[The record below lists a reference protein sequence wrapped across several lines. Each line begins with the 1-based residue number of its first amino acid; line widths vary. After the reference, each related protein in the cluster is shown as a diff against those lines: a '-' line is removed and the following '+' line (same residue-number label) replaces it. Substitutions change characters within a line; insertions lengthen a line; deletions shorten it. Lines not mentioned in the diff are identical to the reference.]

1 MSADEPTFIGQVA
14 SVSGASVRVRLRE
27 DMPSP
32 IVLVNGDSY
41 RVGQIGAYVRIP
53 LGYTQLYAI
62 CTQIGADAMPPTALP
77 ANELS
82 HSASGATAMSG
93 FRWMTVAL
101 FGEGV
106 AKEFERGVSQY
117 PTIGDEVH
125 LVTADDL
132 NTIYGRVAPK
142 TGTVSVGQIAGSSGI
157 PAELNVSGMVSRHT
171 VVVGSTGSGK
181 SNLVAV
187 LLEAVSSGVFPSART
202 LVIDPHGEYASAV
215 GDRAA
220 VFRVSPKASKGEMQL
235 RVPFWALPFE
245 HLCGLTL
252 GQLQPHHE
260 VAIREAVI
268 DLKGA
273 SAKRLRRVL
282 PEAAITADSPIP
294 FSIKKLWHELDEF
307 EGMTFSA
314 SGTGQNEATRSA
326 PIEMGD
332 PEILKPT
339 RYPPASPLNQAP
351 YYNGKRRLIDRQ
363 LTMMRTRLKDPRFKF
378 LFEPSG
384 GCTPDSEGTIGS
396 DLDAVVSEWV
406 GHDKPIT
413 VLDVSGVPS
422 EVRATIVGTMLRVVY
437 DCLFWAGSLPVSGR
451 NQPLFI
457 VLDEAHLF
465 VPDDQ
470 KGLAHDTLAMIAK
483 EGRKYGI
490 GLMLVTQRPS
500 ELDKTVMSQCGS
512 LIALRLTNGADRA
525 HVAAAVP
532 DDLGGLIEQ
541 LPTLRTGEGLFLGEV
556 LPIPSRVRVRKAANK
571 PVGGDPLLDEQ
582 WRRSPRPSSNHY
594 EAALANWRA
603 QAVLEPVPSTVESDT
618 KEP

>member
-1 MSADEPTFIGQVA
+1 
-14 SVSGASVRVRLRE
+14 
-27 DMPSP
+27 MPSP
-32 IVLVNGDSY
+32 IVLINGDSY

-62 CTQIGADAMPPTALP
+62 CTQIGADAMPPAALS
-77 ANELS
+77 ANDVS
-82 HSASGATAMSG
+82 HPGSAAAAMSG

-132 NTIYGRVAPK
+132 NTIYGRVARRS
-142 TGTVSVGQIAGSSGI
+142 GTVSVGQIAGSSGI

-187 LLEAVSSGVFPSART
+187 LLEAVSGGVFPSART
-202 LVIDPHGEYASAV
+202 LVVDPHGEYASAV

-220 VFRVSPKASKGEMQL
+220 VFRVSPDASKGERQL

-245 HLCGLTL
+245 HLCALTL
-252 GQLQPHHE
+252 GPLQANH
-260 VAIREAVI
+260 EAVI
-268 DLKGA
+268 REIVVDLKLASSQKLKQAPPA
-273 SAKRLRRVL
+273 SAV
-282 PEAAITADSPIP
+282 TADSPIP
-294 FSIKKLWHELDEF
+294 FSLKKLWHDLDEF
-307 EGMTFSA
+307 EGMTFSVA
-314 SGTGQNEATRSA
+314 GNGQNDTTMYA
-326 PIEMGD
+326 PIDAGD
-332 PEILKPT
+332 PEALKPT
-339 RYPPASPLNQAP
+339 RYPPASPHNQAP
-351 YYNGKRRLIDRQ
+351 YYNAKRRFIDRQ
-363 LTMMRTRLKDPRFKF
+363 LTMMRTRLKDPRFAF
-378 LFEPSG
+378 LFNPAG
-384 GCTPDSEGTIGS
+384 GCAPDSEGKIGS

-406 GHDKPIT
+406 GHEKPIT
-413 VLDVSGVPS
+413 VLDVSGIPS

-437 DCLFWAGSLPVSGR
+437 DCLLWAGSLPVSGR

-465 VPDDQ
+465 VPDDRRS
-470 KGLAHDTLAMIAK
+470 LAHDTLAMIAK

-500 ELDKTVMSQCGS
+500 ELDKSVMSQCGS

-571 PVGGDPLLDEQ
+571 PVGGDPLLDER
-582 WRRSPRPSSNHY
+582 WRNSPRPSSTHY

-603 QAVLEPVPSTVESDT
+603 QAVLDPVPDAAEGDA